1 MSCSNMHHVSC
12 TEKSCTSYHPIASVI
27 SFSAGNVFKGKGGP
41 GSHILS
47 LYIRSFTQ
55 RISPCLSRKTTNTLV
70 CLLSCHTS
78 QQSEALKKNV
88 AKTGVAQ
95 FKTTGLHFSLKISCS
110 LSALNRFWVPGT
122 PLPARK
128 FSIGISFHGISFHN
142 QWAFPKLIKSCPW
155 IKCKASPPA
164 KVSVIIQMH
173 YLKLVF

>member
-1 MSCSNMHHVSC
+1 MLSNFHSITSHAAICIMSHAQRNPVLL
-12 TEKSCTSYHPIASVI
+12 TTPFASVI

-110 LSALNRFWVPGT
+110 LSALNRF
-122 PLPARK
+122 
-128 FSIGISFHGISFHN
+128 
-142 QWAFPKLIKSCPW
+142 
-155 IKCKASPPA
+155 
-164 KVSVIIQMH
+164 
-173 YLKLVF
+173 

>member
-1 MSCSNMHHVSC
+1 MRNELKEKSIRRWWFKRMTKRILMSCESKCHAAIC
-12 TEKSCTSYHPIASVI
+12 TMSHAQRNPVLLTTPFASVI

-47 LYIRSFTQ
+47 LYIRSHTQ

-95 FKTTGLHFSLKISCS
+95 FKTGHACPDRFAFQLKD
-110 LSALNRFWVPGT
+110 
-122 PLPARK
+122 
-128 FSIGISFHGISFHN
+128 
-142 QWAFPKLIKSCPW
+142 Q
-155 IKCKASPPA
+155 
-164 KVSVIIQMH
+164 
-173 YLKLVF
+173 